1 MQRYDCFFF
10 VWFLVEKDEDKG
22 LLKMNLWK
30 KLVRYI
36 KRLNA
41 YHELV
46 ADGEATFSNANA
58 NGNPEEQ

>member
-1 MQRYDCFFF
+1 MFILEYVLRLDLDYQ
-10 VWFLVEKDEDKG
+10 DEDKSS
-22 LLKMNLWK
+22 LLKLNVWK
-30 KLVRYI
+30 KLVRYV

-41 YHELV
+41 HHELV